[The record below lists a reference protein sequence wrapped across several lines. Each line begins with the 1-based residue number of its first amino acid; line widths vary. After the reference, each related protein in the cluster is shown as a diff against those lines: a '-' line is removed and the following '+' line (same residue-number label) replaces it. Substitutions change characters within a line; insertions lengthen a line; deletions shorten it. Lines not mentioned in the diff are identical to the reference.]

1 MKSKRKKGSR
11 KNGKGG
17 KFLFLLILIGIGA
30 SMVYL
35 FRQEIVHSLSPLLEK
50 WNILEKKKEIVLY
63 FSDRDG
69 EYLIGEKRRITK
81 KPDLKE
87 EAKEAIIE
95 LIKGPREPLTP
106 TLPPRTKCLN
116 LRLDEKGVAVV
127 NFNKALSKDHPGG
140 SSAEIMTTYSIVNSL
155 TLNFPKIKQI
165 QILVEGKPIETI
177 AGHLSLKQPI
187 SPNPSLIKRQ

>member
-11 KNGKGG
+11 KKGKAG

-116 LRLDEKGVAVV
+116 LRLDEKGVAIV

>member
-11 KNGKGG
+11 KKGKGG
-17 KFLFLLILIGIGA
+17 KFLVLLILIGIGA

-127 NFNKALSKDHPGG
+127 NFNKAFSKDHPGG